1 MPTESLHMLRDVF
14 SNLVDKGEP
23 PLGESIWEASR
34 LVIKKLP
41 SDTVADMR
49 YRFQELVEALVT
61 FAVLHNIQD
70 YVSVSEMRVERL
82 FRMAGL
88 PMKRLGSVVMM
99 NGVGVVATQ
108 MSIDTDVIATVRSK
122 YFQYGANL
130 YNPNSNK
137 D

>member
-1 MPTESLHMLRDVF
+1 MPTESPHMLRDVF
-14 SNLVDKGEP
+14 SNLVDKGKT
-23 PLGESIWEASR
+23 PLGKSIWEASR

-41 SDTVADMR
+41 SDTVADMQ

-70 YVSVSEMRVERL
+70 YVSVSETRVERL

-88 PMKRLGSVVMM
+88 PMTRLGSVVMM

-108 MSIDTDVIATVRSK
+108 MSIDTEVIERVRSK
-122 YFQYGANL
+122 YFQYGSEL
-130 YNPNSNK
+130 YNSKSDK